1 MLTLAVGYALFVLL
15 GIKSPPEAK
24 KTRKQPAETFVT
36 HEELEEALDKHRKD
50 LEWEWTEMYEKF
62 EKLHLRLA
70 KREKREQ
77 EKDQR
82 QLPLSGNDDEPDGSV
97 SIIHLRK
104 QGSL

>member
-1 MLTLAVGYALFVLL
+1 MLTLVVGYALFVRRS
-15 GIKSPPEAK
+15 SPVQPEAK
-24 KTRKQPAETFVT
+24 RTRKQPAETFVT
-36 HEELEEALDKHRKD
+36 HDELEEALDKHRKD

-77 EKDQR
+77 EKEQR